1 MPSSSGSGLVVRD
14 RKRILASR
22 VRAGHNPNPVFII
35 VIGPGPGRG
44 CLDAFFTM
52 GGAADNDCLS
62 SYGAL

>member
-52 GGAADNDCLS
+52 GGGS
-62 SYGAL
+62 R